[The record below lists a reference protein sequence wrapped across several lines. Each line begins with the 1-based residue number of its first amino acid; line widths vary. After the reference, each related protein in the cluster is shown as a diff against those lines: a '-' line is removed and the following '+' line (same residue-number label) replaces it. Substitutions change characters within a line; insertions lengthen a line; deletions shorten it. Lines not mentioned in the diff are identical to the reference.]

1 MNKLEKREKLF
12 LGLLVA
18 LLILICTIV
27 ISKKTNLHVD
37 EVYTYGLANHQ
48 YVNTFNMNP
57 EEGKLYEPAEEAWD
71 EYMQVQAESTF
82 DYGNVWANQEAD
94 VHPPL
99 YYVLVH
105 TVCSFFPEQY
115 SIWFAGVINII
126 FAALTLLAVYF
137 LTLSLTKSKK
147 VSCLAAIF
155 FMLSAGLLSAV
166 AFMRMYIM
174 AMFWVTLITFLAVKG
189 FSEKRN
195 FPFFV
200 QLFAAS
206 VAGILTHYYFLI
218 YLFFMCCTWGILLF
232 FEKRFR
238 EILKLLLTIM
248 LSGITALMIFP
259 AMVQQIL
266 NGNRGVEAVD
276 NLRNTSLS
284 EYIDR
289 LSTFFGFINEQIFG
303 GLLPV
308 IMVGFALALILGIR
322 KKALFVN
329 KKIMLTAVPCLG
341 YFIIV
346 AKIAAYSY
354 DRYIQPIYPVVAVLG
369 CCMITYIW
377 HTVFLNKK
385 AIGLAVPISLAVI
398 TVFSLVRCRWT
409 YLYRE
414 SEQLLARASEKSEY
428 RCIYIY
434 DALWKVQ
441 PSFYEMQNYKSVVF
455 IAQDHLDLL
464 DSLKLTEEKGLIVC
478 IMDSCDAESIWKKL
492 NTLYPVTGSPE
503 ILGQYFFATTY
514 FISE

>member
-1 MNKLEKREKLF
+1 
-12 LGLLVA
+12 
-18 LLILICTIV
+18 
-27 ISKKTNLHVD
+27 
-37 EVYTYGLANHQ
+37 
-48 YVNTFNMNP
+48 
-57 EEGKLYEPAEEAWD
+57 
-71 EYMQVQAESTF
+71 
-82 DYGNVWANQEAD
+82 
-94 VHPPL
+94 
-99 YYVLVH
+99 
-105 TVCSFFPEQY
+105 
-115 SIWFAGVINII
+115 
-126 FAALTLLAVYF
+126 
-137 LTLSLTKSKK
+137 
-147 VSCLAAIF
+147 
-155 FMLSAGLLSAV
+155 MLSAGLLSAV

-200 QLFAAS
+200 QIFAAS

-238 EILKLLLTIM
+238 EILKLLLTIV

-266 NGNRGVEAVD
+266 NGHRGVEAVD
-276 NLRNTSLS
+276 NLKNISLS

-289 LSTFFGFINEQIFG
+289 LFAFFGFINEQIFG

-308 IMVGFALALILGIR
+308 IIVGFVLALILGIR

-329 KKIMLTAVPCLG
+329 KEIILAAVPCLE

-369 CCMITYIW
+369 CCMVTYIW
-377 HTVFLNKK
+377 HTIFLNKK
-385 AIGLAVPISLAVI
+385 IVCLAVPISLAVI
-398 TVFSLVRCRWT
+398 TVFSLVRCQWI

-414 SEQLLARASEKSEY
+414 SEQMLARASEKSEY

-455 IAQDHLDLL
+455 IAQDHLGLM

-492 NTLYPVTGSPE
+492 NTLYPLTGAPE